1 MLLCVMWVGEIKL
14 KHIIMIGSSQE
25 VSSHQEWVMDHPLQ
39 VQQLDDYSFQLGDTS
54 GKRSVSKQ

>member
-1 MLLCVMWVGEIKL
+1 MREIKL
-14 KHIIMIGSSQE
+14 KKIIIIIMIGNTAEESP
-25 VSSHQEWVMDHPLQ
+25 HQEWVMDHPLQ